1 MPDIKKRCA
10 SCPHSLFSCSQQSLL
25 QVCMATIKDS
35 HGLESHNMC
44 YCGATTHKNAC
55 YGTEHCLR
63 DDSDHIP
70 GMLQM
75 LLRIVVPG

>member
-1 MPDIKKRCA
+1 
-10 SCPHSLFSCSQQSLL
+10 
-25 QVCMATIKDS
+25 MATIKDS

-44 YCGATTHKNAC
+44 YRGATTHKHAC